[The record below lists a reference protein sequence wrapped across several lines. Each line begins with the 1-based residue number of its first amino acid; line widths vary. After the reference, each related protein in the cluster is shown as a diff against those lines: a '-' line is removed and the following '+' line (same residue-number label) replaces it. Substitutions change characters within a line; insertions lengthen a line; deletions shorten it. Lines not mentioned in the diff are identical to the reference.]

1 MQSILIPVT
10 GNNDIKKIMAY
21 ITKLGI
27 KAIVID
33 ESATRMK
40 VRKAIVRFSKKVSTT
55 AFTDQE
61 IDTEIKAYRK
71 EKNAGK

>member
-10 GNNDIKKIMAY
+10 GNNDINAIMAF
-21 ITKLGI
+21 IAKLGI

-40 VRKAIVRFSKKVSTT
+40 MRKEIAMFSKKIHK
-55 AFTDQE
+55 TDISDSE
-61 IDTEIKAYRK
+61 ITGEINAYRE
-71 EKNAGK
+71 EKNAGE